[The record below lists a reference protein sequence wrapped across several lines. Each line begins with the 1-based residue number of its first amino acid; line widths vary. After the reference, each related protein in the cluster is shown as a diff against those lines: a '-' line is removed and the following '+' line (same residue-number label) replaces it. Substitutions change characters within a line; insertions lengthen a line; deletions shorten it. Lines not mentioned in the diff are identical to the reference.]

1 MGQWA
6 DSYGSFP
13 LRIDLALPVVDG
25 ERYLGVRWVRLMDI
39 SLSFI
44 RQNSEGNEIVQ
55 IDVREH
61 GWIIW
66 KIDECKRFVV
76 SHVMGLVAYFSC

>member
-1 MGQWA
+1 M
-6 DSYGSFP
+6 
-13 LRIDLALPVVDG
+13 
-25 ERYLGVRWVRLMDI
+25 MDI

-76 SHVMGLVAYFSC
+76 SHVMGLVTNFSC

>member
-1 MGQWA
+1 
-6 DSYGSFP
+6 
-13 LRIDLALPVVDG
+13 
-25 ERYLGVRWVRLMDI
+25 MDI

-61 GWIIW
+61 CLFLVLIGVDWIHLDNAVWWADRMMI
-66 KIDECKRFVV
+66 R
-76 SHVMGLVAYFSC
+76 

>member
-1 MGQWA
+1 
-6 DSYGSFP
+6 
-13 LRIDLALPVVDG
+13 
-25 ERYLGVRWVRLMDI
+25 MDI

-76 SHVMGLVAYFSC
+76 SHVMGLVAYFSCR